1 MNIILVFTFGISLK
15 SWKESGLLEREIYL
29 YEQISSKHNI
39 KYTFITYG
47 DESDSYIVQ
56 NENIKVIPVY
66 KFIKKSESQ
75 YLNLLKSFMFTRKIK
90 NELKNIDIIKTN
102 QLNGSW
108 VGLILKF
115 ILKKPLITRT
125 GYNLYEFSL
134 QEKKNIF
141 TRSFHYH
148 LTKLSLKYS
157 DIYTVSSFADKK
169 FLNERFNSD
178 SEIQVV
184 PNWIRQLNSESF
196 ENRYSKKIL
205 AVGRL
210 ENQKNFES
218 LIKDLSKTK
227 IEIDIVGDG
236 SKKDELVILAKELD
250 VNVNFLGKLSYEDLE
265 KLYRKYRVLVNSSN
279 FEGNSKVIL
288 EAMANGCS
296 VVARKNK
303 NNIEIIEDKINGFTY
318 TDANELVDILNK
330 LMNDADVF
338 NNITENAYESIK
350 KNNLIETTISKEI
363 NNYESLINF

>member
-1 MNIILVFTFGISLK
+1 MNIILVFTFDISLK
-15 SWKESGLLEREIYL
+15 SWKDSGLLEREIYL
-29 YEQISSKHNI
+29 YEQMSLKHNI
-39 KYTFITYG
+39 TYTFITYG

-56 NENIKVIPVY
+56 NENINVIPIY
-66 KFIKKSESQ
+66 KFIKKSKSQ
-75 YLNLLKSFMFTRKIK
+75 YLNFLKTFMFTRKIK

-102 QLNGSW
+102 QLSGSW

-115 ILKKPLITRT
+115 ILKKPLIIRT

-134 QEKKNIF
+134 QEKKNILI
-141 TRSFHYH
+141 RSFHYH
-148 LTKLSLKYS
+148 LTNLSLKYS

-169 FLNERFNSD
+169 FLNERFNFD
-178 SEIQVV
+178 SEIQVI
-184 PNWIRQLNSESF
+184 PNWVRQLNSESF
-196 ENRYSKKIL
+196 EKRYSKKIL

-236 SKKDELVILAKELD
+236 SKKEDLANLAKELD
-250 VNVNFLGKLSYEDLE
+250 INVNFLGKLSYKDLE

-303 NNIEIIEDKINGFTY
+303 NNIEIVEDKINGFTY
-318 TDANELVDILNK
+318 TNVDELTEILNK
-330 LMNDADVF
+330 LMNDVNVF
-338 NNITENAYESIK
+338 NNITKNAHKSIK

-363 NNYESLINF
+363 NNYEKLIDF